1 MAAPVADQAFVTLIT
16 NDAYAKGALVLGQS
30 LRNCNTS
37 RKLVVLL
44 GYRPDGPV
52 KNALD
57 KTYDELIE
65 VDLMDS
71 GDTTKLAL
79 MARPELGVTFT
90 KLQCWTLTQFSKCV
104 FMDADTFVVENV
116 DDLFEREELSAAPD
130 VGWPD
135 MFNTGVFVFK
145 PSLDTYNALL
155 QLAKNE
161 GSFDGGDQG
170 LLNSYF
176 NDWSTKDI
184 STHLPF
190 VYNMAANLT
199 YSYLPA
205 LLRFGTQVKIVHF
218 LGSTKPWNFHYNE
231 ERDDVY
237 GGDVGD
243 MFQTTKPFIRT
254 WLKVFKRCVQPLLES
269 AETAPGHSEE
279 TSHHSSAAPISS
291 VSSHG
296 HGSGSGSFSNGSS
309 AHLVRKPATQDQ
321 WDRGEVNYTG
331 DDRFHHIQQHL
342 DAMINKNKNFY

>member
-1 MAAPVADQAFVTLIT
+1 MSSPDSNQAFVTLTT

-30 LRNCNTS
+30 LRNCNTT

-44 GYRPDGPV
+44 GYKPQTHVR
-52 KNALD
+52 NALS
-57 KTYDELIE
+57 KIYDDLVE
-65 VDLMDS
+65 VSLMES
-71 GDTTKLAL
+71 GDATKLAL

-90 KLQCWTLTQFSKCV
+90 KLQCWTLTHFSKCV
-104 FMDADTFVVENV
+104 FMDADTLVVENV
-116 DDLFEREELSAAPD
+116 DDLFDREELSAAPD

-145 PSLDTYNALL
+145 PNMETYNSLL
-155 QLAKNE
+155 LIAKTE

-170 LLNSYF
+170 LLNTYF
-176 NDWSTKDI
+176 NDWATKDI
-184 STHLPF
+184 SRHLPF

-205 LLRFGTQVKIVHF
+205 LLRFGTQVKVVHF

-237 GGDVGD
+237 GGHIEGD

-254 WLKVFKRCVQPLLES
+254 WLKVYQRSVQPLLE
-269 AETAPGHSEE
+269 GFDKGSENVE
-279 TSHHSSAAPISS
+279 HQTHSSTAPISS
-291 VSSHG
+291 VST
-296 HGSGSGSFSNGSS
+296 GSTPNGSS
-309 AHLVRKPATQDQ
+309 APYVGKPATQDQ

-331 DDRFHHIQQHL
+331 DDRFQHIQRHL
-342 DAMINKNKNFY
+342 DAVINQNKNFY

>member
-1 MAAPVADQAFVTLIT
+1 MATVADQAFVTLIT
-16 NDAYAKGALVLGQS
+16 NDYYAKGALVLGQS
-30 LRNCNTS
+30 LRNCDTS
-37 RKLVVLL
+37 RKIVVLL
-44 GYRPDGPV
+44 GYKPSGAV

-57 KTYDELIE
+57 KTYDELID

-71 GDTTKLAL
+71 GDSTKLAL

-104 FMDADTFVVENV
+104 FMDADTFAVENV

-145 PSLDTYNALL
+145 PSMETYNALL
-155 QLAKNE
+155 QLAKTE

-184 STHLPF
+184 ARHLPF

-218 LGSTKPWNFHYNE
+218 LGSSKPWNFQYNE

-237 GGDVGD
+237 GGDFGD

-254 WLKVFKRCVQPLLES
+254 WLKVFKRCVQPLL
-269 AETAPGHSEE
+269 
-279 TSHHSSAAPISS
+279 
-291 VSSHG
+291 
-296 HGSGSGSFSNGSS
+296 
-309 AHLVRKPATQDQ
+309 D
-321 WDRGEVNYTG
+321 NYEASKLIPVPTP
-331 DDRFHHIQQHL
+331 L
-342 DAMINKNKNFY
+342 DNF

>member
-1 MAAPVADQAFVTLIT
+1 MTASVSDQAFVTLIT

-37 RKLVVLL
+37 RKLVLL
-44 GYRPDGPV
+44 LEYKPDASVGH
-52 KNALD
+52 ALT
-57 KTYDELIE
+57 KTYDELIQ

-79 MARPELGVTFT
+79 MARLELGVTFT
-90 KLQCWTLTQFSKCV
+90 KLQCWTLTHYSKCV

-116 DDLFEREELSAAPD
+116 DDLFDREELSAAPD

-145 PSLDTYNALL
+145 PSLETYTDLL
-155 QLAKNE
+155 HLAKTE

-184 STHLPF
+184 SKHLPF

-218 LGSTKPWNFHYNE
+218 LGSTKPWNFQYNE
-231 ERDDVY
+231 KRDDVY
-237 GGDVGD
+237 GGDGD
-243 MFQTTKPFIRT
+243 MFETTKPFIRT
-254 WLKVFKRCVQPLLES
+254 WLKVYNRCVVPLLDSVES
-269 AETAPGHSEE
+269 SKYNVATRL
-279 TSHHSSAAPISS
+279 
-291 VSSHG
+291 VSIM
-296 HGSGSGSFSNGSS
+296 
-309 AHLVRKPATQDQ
+309 LL
-321 WDRGEVNYTG
+321 
-331 DDRFHHIQQHL
+331 L
-342 DAMINKNKNFY
+342 DFLNQILS